1 MVDVK
6 LLKRGKYY
14 LTPLRKDH
22 LPEIEKYLSQ
32 ENRRELKLLGYEN
45 VMDALEEMQEYSE
58 CYLARKEGEPFLFVG
73 GLWFSGEEDM
83 PQMFAMFSNQL
94 EENFTAIARGS
105 KMLMDYLD
113 QTNPN
118 TTMTILSEYEHMI
131 QWAVWLGYEPV
142 GVAASGAAKYVE
154 FVRCKYPHES
164 VYDDISR
171 PVMH

>member
-1 MVDVK
+1 VDVK
-6 LLKRGKYY
+6 LLTRGKYY

-32 ENRRELKLLGYEN
+32 ENKRELKLLGYEN
-45 VMDALEEMQEYSE
+45 IMDALEEMQEYSE

-73 GLWFSGEEDM
+73 GLWFSGGDDL
-83 PQMFAMFSNQL
+83 PQMFAMFSDQL
-94 EENFTAIARGS
+94 GSNFTAIARGS

-118 TTMTILSEYEHMI
+118 TTMTILSEYEHML
-131 QWAVWLGYEPV
+131 QWATWLGYEPV
-142 GVAASGAAKYVE
+142 GVAANGAAKYVE
-154 FVRCKYPHES
+154 FVRCKYPYES
-164 VYDDISR
+164 VYDDTSR